1 MTLVQEHRSKLEN
14 CTVAEFER
22 FLRSPENLDR
32 LFELINGAIVEK
44 MPTQEH
50 GLVATNLVIA
60 LGSFVKAR
68 KLGRVGVEV
77 RHQLPQDNANSR
89 MPDVSFTSVRQPLVT
104 QGSVPQMPD
113 LAIEIQSP
121 DDTIKQLREKAAYYL
136 EHGARL
142 VWLIYPRKRFIEVYS
157 LDNDVEILLEGD
169 LLTGADVLP
178 DFLMPVVDI
187 FADPLAD

>member
-1 MTLVQEHRSKLEN
+1 MTLVQEHQSQVKHY
-14 CTVAEFER
+14 TVDEFER
-22 FLRSPENLDR
+22 FLRLPENLDR
-32 LFELINGAIVEK
+32 LFELIDGAIVEK

-60 LGSFVKAR
+60 LGSFVKAQ

-77 RHQLPQDNANSR
+77 RHQLPKDHANSR
-89 MPDVSFTSVRQPLVT
+89 MPDVSFTSARQPLVK

-169 LLTGADVLP
+169 VLTGADVLP
-178 DFLMPVVDI
+178 DFFMPVADI